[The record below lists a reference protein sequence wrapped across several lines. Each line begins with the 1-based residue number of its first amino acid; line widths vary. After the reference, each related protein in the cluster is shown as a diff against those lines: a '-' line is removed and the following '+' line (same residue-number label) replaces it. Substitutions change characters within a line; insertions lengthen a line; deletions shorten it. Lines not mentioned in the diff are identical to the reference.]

1 MTEDSSNWH
10 PALQKLAAR
19 HRRRLRLSSLVV
31 FLMLSGLLLLAMV
44 KALTSQDLR
53 SLLTLGLT
61 GLVLLPSIGLA
72 GGLMWYID
80 RIATRKLASAQRLVS
95 DSPMQIVRLTPIEA
109 LMSGHLVEMILST
122 EARIHAVFKQSM
134 GLLSPHEAG
143 VQLYGRS
150 FLQGDELVAFA
161 PNDVAFLGKV
171 VEPKAAQRKSQWLRI
186 FMWVGFIVV
195 IIVSFSLFGPLL

>member
-31 FLMLSGLLLLAMV
+31 FLMLSGILLLVMV
-44 KALTSQDLR
+44 KALTSQNLG

-80 RIATRKLASAQRLVS
+80 RSATRKLASANQLVS
-95 DSPMQIVRLTPIEA
+95 GSTMQIARLTPIKA

-122 EARIHAVFKQSM
+122 EARVYAVFEQSM
-134 GLLSPHEAG
+134 RLLSPHETG

-161 PNDVAFLGKV
+161 PNDVAFFGKV
-171 VEPKAAQRKSQWLRI
+171 VEPKVAQRNSRWLRI
-186 FMWVGFIVV
+186 FMWVGLIVV
-195 IIVSFSLFGPLL
+195 IIVSLSLFGPLL